1 MHLVWNTKFEVSVY
15 FCTFLNYNTSPEREN
30 ALSAGYVPVLS
41 KCAPSSCY
49 TQQRLGKILFLVNVD
64 KIDEE

>member
-15 FCTFLNYNTSPEREN
+15 FCTFLNYNQGNTSPEREN
-30 ALSAGYVPVLS
+30 ALSAGYVPILS
-41 KCAPSSCY
+41 KCA
-49 TQQRLGKILFLVNVD
+49 QRLGKILFLVNVD